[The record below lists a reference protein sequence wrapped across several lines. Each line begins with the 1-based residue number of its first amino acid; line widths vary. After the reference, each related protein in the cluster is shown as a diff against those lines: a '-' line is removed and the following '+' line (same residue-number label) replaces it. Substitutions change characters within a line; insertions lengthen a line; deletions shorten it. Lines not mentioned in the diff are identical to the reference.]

1 MLWLWYGM
9 DAPNESIDDSQI
21 CRIVLAI
28 HLAAFVFLKDL
39 FGKCSKISYKN
50 RIFKPVFLV
59 LKQYFLF
66 KINFIFDFEIISKLL
81 FGIPKYLKF
90 KLI

>member
-1 MLWLWYGM
+1 MSLPETSMLWLWYGM

-50 RIFKPVFLV
+50 RIFKPMLLA
-59 LKQYFLF
+59 LKKYFLF
-66 KINFIFDFEIISKLL
+66 KLNFIYVFEINSKL
-81 FGIPKYLKF
+81 F
-90 KLI
+90 